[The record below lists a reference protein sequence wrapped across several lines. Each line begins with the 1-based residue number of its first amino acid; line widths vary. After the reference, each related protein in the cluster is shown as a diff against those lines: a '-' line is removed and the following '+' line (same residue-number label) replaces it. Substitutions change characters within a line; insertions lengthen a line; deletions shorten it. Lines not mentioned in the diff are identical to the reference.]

1 MPVKRDNRRKTVRD
15 SGQSMLEAIV
25 ASGVI
30 ITAVGAALTLVHS
43 SLAAAKESDNRLI
56 ATNLAREGVE
66 VVRAMRESNW
76 LSGSDWDDGLEGA
89 NFDYS
94 GILEFD
100 AAAKSWTVDFAPSDI
115 FDADAKIYNQVT
127 AGGAATPGLYLQGI
141 PQPSGTEETFFRRIV
156 HLRAL
161 CSTAVGSL
169 PNFIAYELK
178 ADGEQ
183 CLTEKIGIE
192 ISSEVGWTGAGGNEH
207 VVSAVERMFDWR

>member
-1 MPVKRDNRRKTVRD
+1 MAVKRDNWRKSIRD

-66 VVRAMRESNW
+66 VVRAIRDSNW
-76 LSGSDWDDGLEGA
+76 LAGDDWDDGLEGA

-100 AAAKSWTVDFAPSDI
+100 ATAKSWAVDFSVSDVS
-115 FDADAKIYNQVT
+115 DAGAMIYKQAA
-127 AGGAATPGLYLQGI
+127 AGGAATPGLHLQGI
-141 PQPSGTEETFFRRIV
+141 PQPSGTEETVFKRIV
-156 HLRAL
+156 HLEAL

-169 PNFIAYELK
+169 PNFIAYERIV
-178 ADGEQ
+178 DGEQ

-192 ISSEVGWTGAGGNEH
+192 IRSEVGWTGAGGNEH